1 MTHKCLLLCCK
12 HPNETYSCRSLPANR
27 HEYPQTQLQ
36 GTWKPCNWVWCQWC
50 HSPLE
55 ESLEGQNQHGQP
67 IKESRHTVT
76 YDIPIQHFYCMSIY
90 LYSYLCVHPV
100 QNSMYQYYIIY
111 TVYIYIYCIFMY
123 IYIYCIYVNIYILYL
138 YIYILKL
145 YCINKYIL
153 YILYKYIQYILYI
166 ALQLL
171 LGLGPVHST
180 GVSIALGGPAAAG
193 STVTGH
199 ATAREGLFAPIVH
212 PGHIRTC
219 KSHGARK

>member
-1 MTHKCLLLCCK
+1 MTHKCVLLCCK

-111 TVYIYIYCIFMY
+111 TVYIYTLYFYVYIYIYTLYLC
-123 IYIYCIYVNIYILYL
+123 IYIYCINIYSTYVTIHRPPTAARPRAG
-138 YIYILKL
+138 
-145 YCINKYIL
+145 
-153 YILYKYIQYILYI
+153 
-166 ALQLL
+166 ALHWRLHRSRRAC
-171 LGLGPVHST
+171 GRGFHSHWACNRT
-180 GVSIALGGPAAAG
+180 RGALCPN
-193 STVTGH
+193 S
-199 ATAREGLFAPIVH
+199 P
-212 PGHIRTC
+212 PRTYQDMQ
-219 KSHGARK
+219 K

>member
-1 MTHKCLLLCCK
+1 MTHKCVLLCCK

-111 TVYIYIYCIFMY
+111 TVYIYIYCIFMCIY
-123 IYIYCIYVNIYILYL
+123 IYIHCIYVYI
-138 YIYILKL
+138 
-145 YCINKYIL
+145 
-153 YILYKYIQYILYI
+153 YILYKYIQYIRYYTSPSNCCSASGRCTPL
-166 ALQLL
+166 ASPSLL
-171 LGLGPVHST
+171 
-180 GVSIALGGPAAAG
+180 
-193 STVTGH
+193 
-199 ATAREGLFAPIVH
+199 EGLRPRVPQSLGMQPH
-212 PGHIRTC
+212 ERGSLPQ
-219 KSHGARK
+219 